1 MATKTS
7 GDVVGR
13 YYTADGVLGA
23 EVTRWRDASGAVNF
37 SYVGRWGTGASR
49 SPDVVFRWLKA
60 AIGPKRDVI
69 VDVDF
74 ADCVSGRQRAAA

>member
-1 MATKTS
+1 MAAN
-7 GDVVGR
+7 GEVVGR
-13 YYTADGVLGA
+13 YYTAGGALGA

-49 SPDVVFRWLKA
+49 SADVVLRWLKT

-69 VDVDF
+69 VEIDF
-74 ADCVSGRQRAAA
+74 ADCVSGRQRVAA